1 METSMS
7 LRELRNSLRKS
18 ASKDQAKISQWFFK
32 TNPGDYG
39 EGDVF
44 IGIKV
49 PDLRS
54 IAKQHLNLKF
64 DELQN
69 LLSSKIHEER
79 LAALM
84 ILVIRFP
91 KSSDEEKG
99 KIFKL
104 YLRNTKN
111 INNWDLVDLSAPQIV
126 GAYLIDKNK
135 KILEKLAASK
145 ILWERRIAMM
155 ATFQFIKANQLNTS
169 LKIAGILL
177 KDDHDLIHK
186 AVGWMLREIGKRDL
200 ITEEKFLRLHYKTM
214 PRTMLRYAIEKFPE
228 KKRKAYLHGKI

>member
-1 METSMS
+1 MS
-7 LRELRNSLRKS
+7 LRELKNSLRKS
-18 ASKDQAKISQWFFK
+18 ANKDQAKISRWFFK

-39 EGDVF
+39 EDDVF

-49 PDLRS
+49 PDLRG

-79 LAALM
+79 LAALI
-84 ILVIRFP
+84 ILVMRFP

-104 YLRNTKN
+104 YLKNTKN

-126 GAYLIDKNK
+126 GGYLLNKDK

-145 ILWERRIAMM
+145 TLWERRIAMM
-155 ATFQFIKANQLNTS
+155 ATFQFIKVGQFDFALLIAENLLN
-169 LKIAGILL
+169 
-177 KDDHDLIHK
+177 DQHDLIHK
-186 AVGWMLREIGKRDL
+186 AVGWMLREIGKKDL
-200 ITEEKFLRLHYKTM
+200 IAEEKFLRLHYKTM
-214 PRTMLRYAIEKFPE
+214 PRTMLRYAIEKFPDQ
-228 KKRKAYLHGKI
+228 KRKAYLLGKV